1 MIIRIQSA
9 GQYRFASEQVDRL
22 QDLDAQLVESVNS
35 LDDAGAHALLQQI
48 IKYVQGEAQPLAA
61 DDLSSSEL
69 ILPAPDATMDEI
81 RSVLREDGLVP
92 G

>member
-1 MIIRIQSA
+1 MIIRVQSA
-9 GQYRFASEQVDRL
+9 GQYRLASEQVNRL
-22 QDLDAQLVESVNS
+22 QDLDVQLVEAVNR
-35 LDDAGAHALLQQI
+35 LDDTGAHALLQQI
-48 IKYVQGEAQPLAA
+48 IEYVQREAQPLAA

-69 ILPAPDATMDEI
+69 ILPAPDATLDEI